1 MFPDI
6 ANPGVRGMRFA
17 QAIYGRGLH
26 RKLVRSH
33 LHVASVGIVALTL
46 ALLALLWIRNRTRKL
61 TDLLTESVVVDPKSI
76 TDERLRL
83 EMIENAA
90 LVVFLVMIP
99 VMAIFGWL
107 EARRRATSLMKPIN
121 ALQQATRKFA
131 EGELHEDV
139 PIQSHDQLGELTESF
154 NAMRATIQEK
164 EEALVRSNEELQRFA
179 YVASHDLQAPLRAVS
194 GFVQLLHRTHGDRLD
209 ERGIDWVKRT
219 VQAAGRMQSLI
230 DDLLKFSRVGSQ
242 AAEFKPLK
250 LNEVVD
256 EALEILQSEIEET
269 GAEIEV
275 QQLPE
280 LAGDRSQLTQLFQNL
295 IGNGL
300 KYQEKGARPRI
311 VVSAE
316 RIGTAWEFSVRDNG
330 IGIAEEHRE
339 RVFESFRRLH
349 TAAEYSGTGIG
360 LAVCRRVVERH
371 GGKIRVEANPEGG
384 SDFRFTI
391 AANLLQSESREP
403 TTDEIE

>member
-1 MFPDI
+1 
-6 ANPGVRGMRFA
+6 MRFA